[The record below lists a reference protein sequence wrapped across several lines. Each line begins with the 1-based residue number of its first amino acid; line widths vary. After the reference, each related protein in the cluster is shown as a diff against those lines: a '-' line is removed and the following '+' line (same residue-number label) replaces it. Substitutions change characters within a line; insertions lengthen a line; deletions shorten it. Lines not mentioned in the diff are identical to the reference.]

1 MFRRLRFSAIA
12 AMLLLPVT
20 SGIAAYPDKPVR
32 IIVPFA
38 PGGNIDIT
46 ARTVAP
52 GLSEVLGQPVV
63 VDNRGGAGGKIGA
76 ALVAKA
82 PPDGYTLLLGA
93 SGTLAVQPAFFQ
105 DPGYDPLRD
114 FAFTSIIAVVPMVLV
129 VHPSLPVWT
138 VKEIIALAKARPREL
153 TMSSA
158 GTGSNTHLTGELFQ
172 SMAKVKFLH
181 VPYKGTGAALVDL
194 VGGHVHLMFDQV
206 SASGPHIKARKLR
219 PLVVTTVKRSSF
231 LPEVPTIDQSG
242 IPGFES
248 STYTG
253 IALPAATPKDIVLTV
268 QSALLKV
275 LERRATR
282 ENFERLGA
290 EVVKSTP
297 EDFARRLRDDYAKWT
312 RIRGETGIKLE

>member
-1 MFRRLRFSAIA
+1 MFHPVRLSAIA
-12 AMLLLPVT
+12 VALLLPAAC
-20 SGIAAYPDKPVR
+20 GFGAYPDKPIR

-52 GLSEVLGQPVV
+52 GLTEVLGQPVV

-82 PPDGYTLLLGA
+82 APDGYTLLLGA
-93 SGTLAVQPAFFQ
+93 SGTLAVQPAFFP

-114 FAFTSIIAVVPMVLV
+114 FAFTSLIAVVPMALV
-129 VHPSLPVWT
+129 VHPSLPVRT
-138 VKEIIALAKARPREL
+138 VKEIIAFAKARPGVL

-194 VGGHVHLMFDQV
+194 LGGQVHLMFDQV
-206 SASGPHIKARKLR
+206 SVSGPHIKSGKLR
-219 PLVVTTVKRSSF
+219 ALAVTTSKRSSF
-231 LPEVPTIDQSG
+231 LPEVPTIDESG
-242 IPGFES
+242 IRGFES

-253 IALPAATPKDIVLTV
+253 IALPAATPKDIVLKLQDAV
-268 QSALLKV
+268 LKV
-275 LERRATR
+275 LDLPATR
-282 ENFERLGA
+282 ENFARLGA
-290 EVVKSTP
+290 ELAKSTP
-297 EDFARRLRDDYAKWT
+297 EEFARRLREDYAKWT
-312 RIRGETGIKLE
+312 RIRKETGIKLE